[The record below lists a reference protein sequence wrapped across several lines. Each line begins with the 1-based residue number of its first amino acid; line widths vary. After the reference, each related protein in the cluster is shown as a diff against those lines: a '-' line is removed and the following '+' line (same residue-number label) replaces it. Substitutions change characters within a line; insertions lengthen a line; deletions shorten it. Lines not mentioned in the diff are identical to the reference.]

1 MELLKKKVGAPSAAK
16 APAAAKAQTAAEAP
30 AKKKAA
36 FSAEVD
42 TSEAAKKI
50 QAVRRG
56 KLARQSTSA
65 KLAIKAE
72 NTPAAAPR
80 LSRRVS
86 FSGSGEAG
94 GGPNI
99 LEAVRKCLLQLG
111 IEPTCLPDGV
121 KPVPLVATASSDDM
135 QAAALSA
142 SKRKEEADAK
152 AAEKAAV
159 ALSPQLLEKV
169 QELFKRI
176 DDDGNG
182 TITKE
187 EAMKFWGKN
196 WAKVNAQAMFNE
208 VDQNGEEAI
217 TNVKWLE
224 FWKNVVAS
232 GYPEDDVLEELDEI
246 LSGGSWVDFDDG
258 RTT

>member
-1 MELLKKKVGAPSAAK
+1 MEMLKKKVGAPSAAK
-16 APAAAKAQTAAEAP
+16 APAAEEPP

-36 FSAEVD
+36 FSSEVD
-42 TSEAAKKI
+42 TTEAAKKI

-65 KLAIKAE
+65 KLALKAE

-94 GGPNI
+94 SQPSI

-135 QAAALSA
+135 QAAALA
-142 SKRKEEADAK
+142 AAKRKEEADAK
-152 AAEKAAV
+152 AAEKSAIT
-159 ALSPQLLEKV
+159 LSPELLDKV
-169 QELFKRI
+169 R
-176 DDDGNG
+176 
-182 TITKE
+182 
-187 EAMKFWGKN
+187 
-196 WAKVNAQAMFNE
+196 
-208 VDQNGEEAI
+208 AI
-217 TNVKWLE
+217 
-224 FWKNVVAS
+224 AA
-232 GYPEDDVLEELDEI
+232 
-246 LSGGSWVDFDDG
+246 
-258 RTT
+258 RHACRRRCHC